1 MKETIGLYKRMF
13 KFFDR
18 LEDRVRA
25 GLSNH
30 PMIYAII
37 GGVAIVVFWR
47 GVWGFMDLFPIFDGL
62 YGMIWTTIASSLVL
76 MVTGIFIS
84 YFVTDRIILSGMKH
98 EKKVAEK
105 TQEELA
111 EEEEM
116 IARLA
121 VTLERIGK
129 ELQEIK
135 QRLYMVEIKEK
146 EISET
151 IGIEERVDKKS

>member
-1 MKETIGLYKRMF
+1 M
-13 KFFDR
+13 
-18 LEDRVRA
+18 EDRCRA
-25 GLSNH
+25 RLRNH
-30 PMIYAII
+30 PII
-37 GGVAIVVFWR
+37 FGIIRGVAIVVFWR
-47 GVWGFMDLFPIFDGL
+47 GVWGFMDFFPYFDGL
-62 YGMIWTTIASSLVL
+62 YGMMWTTIASSLVL

-135 QRLYMVEIKEK
+135 QRLHMVEIKEK
-146 EISET
+146 EISEN
-151 IGIEERVDKKS
+151 IGIEERADSKS